1 MDPFDEI
8 LIKNYL
14 SLDQRIQT
22 LYSYKKQL
30 RKMFYLQNMATHME
44 YVRLV
49 KDTYAM
55 VTKGFR
61 PDREVEK
68 LLLNIERVDQRIDR
82 YRFRKKHFSSFW
94 GSLDVLDR
102 TLLHDRFIHQKESDV
117 PLALTES
124 VIDEINEI
132 ETAICFREGI
142 EPDVLE
148 NELTGDV
155 EENLERMCDFFA
167 L

>member
-1 MDPFDEI
+1 MDPFDDI
-8 LIKNYL
+8 MIKNYL

-22 LYSYKKQL
+22 LYLYKKQL
-30 RKMFYLQNMATHME
+30 KKMFYLQNMATHME
-44 YVRLV
+44 YVRLR

-68 LLLNIERVDQRIDR
+68 LLLNIEKVEHRIDR
-82 YRFRKKHFSSFW
+82 YKFRKKHFSSFW
-94 GSLDVLDR
+94 DSLEGLEQ
-102 TLLHDRFIHQKESDV
+102 TLLHDGFVHQKERDV
-117 PLALTES
+117 PLTLIER

-142 EPDVLE
+142 EPDVE
-148 NELTGDV
+148 NKEIYEDSET
-155 EENLERMCDFFA
+155 NLERMCDFFA
-167 L
+167 I

>member
-14 SLDQRIQT
+14 SLDLSIQK
-22 LYSYKKQL
+22 LVFYRDQL
-30 RKMFYLQNMATHME
+30 RRMFYLQNMTTHME
-44 YVRLV
+44 YIRLR
-49 KDTYAM
+49 KDTYTM

-68 LLLNIERVDQRIDR
+68 LLLNIENVDHRINR
-82 YRFRKKHFSSFW
+82 YKFRKRHFSSFF
-94 GSLDVLDR
+94 GSLEALEQS
-102 TLLHDRFIHQKESDV
+102 LLNERFILRKEVEIPS
-117 PLALTES
+117 LLIERALN
-124 VIDEINEI
+124 EITEI

-142 EPDVLE
+142 EPDINE
-148 NELTGDV
+148 NELLADV
-155 EENLERMCDFFA
+155 EENIERMCDFFA

>member
-1 MDPFDEI
+1 DEI
-8 LIKNYL
+8 LIKNFL
-14 SLDQRIQT
+14 SLDLSIQK
-22 LYSYKKQL
+22 LVFRRDQL
-30 RKMFYLQNMATHME
+30 RKTFYLQNMATHIE
-44 YVRLV
+44 YVRLR

-68 LLLNIERVDQRIDR
+68 LLLNIEKVEHRIDR
-82 YRFRKKHFSSFW
+82 YKFRRKHFSSFW
-94 GSLDVLDR
+94 DSLEGLEQ
-102 TLLHDRFIHQKESDV
+102 TFLIERFIYQNDSNV
-117 PLALTES
+117 PQVLIDS
-124 VIDEINEI
+124 VLDEINEI

-155 EENLERMCDFFA
+155 EVNLERMCDFFA